1 MGTGAI
7 IRGNFRKTAIRACS
21 LAALLFLAAPA
32 FAQPDE
38 EMDILRMI
46 YKDQDLITPTRSPK
60 PISQVAEN
68 ITVINTEEIEAINAH
83 TLTDV
88 LLHVTGVQVDNRGGP
103 GSSSSVLIQ
112 GSDPRHVQVMID
124 GVSLNNL
131 AANFADISAFPV
143 QLIERIEIIKGPAS
157 SAWGSSLGG
166 IINIITKSPDPDRR
180 FGGTASAAIGER
192 TTADLRSEFSGTV
205 GDFGYYIYGGGIT
218 SDGLTPNT
226 PFDGGN
232 LYTKLQWQATQ
243 KARLQ
248 LSLYYDKG
256 ARGDGQAPDPFLG
269 ILALG
274 ETNERLF
281 VTPSLSYNLTD
292 ELNLDISARVMKK
305 RTSQFLDQVSSGV
318 ELDRT
323 STDDLNLG
331 GSVKVNWRKGPSNLL
346 AGFDYDHGDL
356 ESASILNGKQQQ
368 EKWAFFANDTF
379 SLWDFSLTPGV
390 RYDHTSTN
398 GDFVSPSVGVT
409 YTIFEKTILR
419 GYVARG
425 FNTPPLG
432 DTFGDGFSFFA
443 NPNLKP
449 EEVWSYE
456 VGAETTAARYFWLKA
471 TVFRHEIHDV
481 ITILP
486 LSDTTF
492 TFINQGKQRRQGV
505 EAELKTVPL
514 FHTSLM
520 TGFSFNDN
528 KDRTTGQVIRSF
540 PRYTWDTGIDYD
552 NPDILRAALRGH
564 YIWWNADAGNEARY
578 TAMIWDLNLARKF
591 IDSDGM
597 TVEAFF
603 TAHNLFNGSQYL
615 SGFFP
620 NPGRWFEG
628 GLRFKF

>member
-1 MGTGAI
+1 MGNVAI
-7 IRGNFRKTAIRACS
+7 IRGNFVKAAIRACS
-21 LAALLFLAAPA
+21 LAALLFLAASA
-32 FAQPDE
+32 FAQSDE

-46 YKDQDLITPTRSPK
+46 YKDQDLVTPTRSPK

-68 ITVINTEEIEAINAH
+68 VTIIGADEIEAINAH

-103 GSSSSVLIQ
+103 GSATNVLIQ
-112 GSDPRHVQVMID
+112 GSDPTNVQVTID

-131 AANFADISAFPV
+131 ASNFAEIGSFPV

-166 IINIITKSPDPDRR
+166 IINIITKSPDPDRQ

-192 TTADLRSEFSGTV
+192 TTADLRTDFSGTV
-205 GDFGYYIYGGGIT
+205 GSLGYYIYGGGIT

-232 LYTKLQWQATQ
+232 LYAKLQWQAAKQ
-243 KARLQ
+243 ARLQ
-248 LSLYYDKG
+248 LSVYYDKG
-256 ARGDGQAPDPFLG
+256 ARGDSQAPD
-269 ILALG
+269 LAFG

-281 VTPSLSYNLTD
+281 VTPSLSYDLTD
-292 ELNLDISARVMKK
+292 ELNLDISGRVVKK
-305 RTSQFLDQVSSGV
+305 RTSQFLDQVSSSV

-331 GSVKVNWRKGPSNLL
+331 GSIKLNWRKGPSNLL
-346 AGFDYDHGDL
+346 AGFDYDNGTL
-356 ESASILNGKQQQ
+356 ESNDILNGKQKQ
-368 EKWAFFANDTF
+368 EKWAFFVNDTL

-398 GDFVSPSVGVT
+398 GDFVSPSVGLT
-409 YTIFEKTILR
+409 YTLFEKTILR

-425 FNTPPLG
+425 FNTPPLA
-432 DTFGDGFSFFA
+432 DTFGDGIFLLA

-449 EEVWSYE
+449 EEVWSYSAG
-456 VGAETTAARYFWLKA
+456 VETGAARYLWIKA
-471 TVFRHEIHDV
+471 TAFLHDIHDV
-481 ITILP
+481 ITLGQTAEYYVN
-486 LSDTTF
+486 S
-492 TFINQGKQRRQGV
+492 GSQRRQGV

-520 TGFSFNDN
+520 TGYTFIDI
-528 KDRTTGQVIRSF
+528 KDLTTGQVITGL
-540 PRYTWDTGIDYD
+540 PRYTWDMGIDYD
-552 NPDILRAALRGH
+552 NPEILRGALRGH
-564 YIWWNADAGNEARY
+564 YIWWNADASNSARY
-578 TAMIWDLNLARKF
+578 SAMIWDLNLSRKF
-591 IDSDGM
+591 VDRDGM

-603 TAHNLFNGSQYL
+603 SAHNLFNGSQYL
-615 SGFFP
+615 LGVFP